1 MAAAEPAA
9 PEPPPGGDGQAK
21 GGAGRGPE
29 RYNEAMP
36 FIEFV
41 GEHPVGS
48 EVEATIERFSSHG
61 AYVMIGDARAYV
73 PLRNLADPAPRS
85 AKEVLR
91 VGETR
96 RFVVVTIDPPLRGID
111 LAVPGIVDVAA
122 ARPPDLD
129 DLDLDLDL
137 GAEPPEEPAE
147 PVRKS
152 RARKAAPKAEVAP
165 AEPVRR
171 SRAKKAAAGADAAPA
186 EPVRRSRAK
195 KAAAGADAAP
205 AEPVRKSRARKAAAP
220 AADPEV
226 GPAPAEPV
234 RKSRARKAPAEP
246 TADAAPSAA
255 EPQPAAPA
263 RRSRSRKAAAAPAA
277 TEPAAA
283 AGPPPDNGPA
293 PVKKPAKRTART
305 KAAVEP

>member
-29 RYNEAMP
+29 PYNEAMP

-165 AEPVRR
+165 AEPVRK
-171 SRAKKAAAGADAAPA
+171 SRA
-186 EPVRRSRAK
+186 R

-246 TADAAPSAA
+246 AADAAPSAA

-263 RRSRSRKAAAAPAA
+263 RRSRSRKAAAPPAA

-283 AGPPPDNGPA
+283 AGPPDNGPA

>member
-1 MAAAEPAA
+1 
-9 PEPPPGGDGQAK
+9 
-21 GGAGRGPE
+21 
-29 RYNEAMP
+29 
-36 FIEFV
+36 
-41 GEHPVGS
+41 
-48 EVEATIERFSSHG
+48 
-61 AYVMIGDARAYV
+61 MIGDARAYV

-165 AEPVRR
+165 AEPVRK
-171 SRAKKAAAGADAAPA
+171 SRA
-186 EPVRRSRAK
+186 R